1 MQYALHT
8 GQAEL
13 AGYAQASRMGAMT
26 ASIAHEVNQPLAAIV
41 ANANAALR
49 WMARTPPDVTE
60 ARESL
65 EQIVREGQR
74 AAEVIQSVRSM
85 FKSKELARASVDLN
99 QLIHEVLAL
108 VQGALEKHGVV
119 VCTELDEALIPV
131 TGNRVQLQQVL
142 FNLVTN
148 AIEAMEL
155 VADRRVLVKSE
166 LESGGGVRV
175 TVEDSG
181 SGIDPKV
188 IDQIFTSFFTT
199 KTDGMGMGLSIC
211 QAIIESHGGR
221 LWVSPSA
228 TRGTVFRFTLPTGS
242 LGGEY
247 KKEWIEGNKDAP

>member
-1 MQYALHT
+1 MQHALQT
-8 GQAEL
+8 GQTEL

-49 WMARTPPDVTE
+49 WMARTPPDVAE

-85 FKSKELARASVDLN
+85 FKSKELVRASVDLN

-108 VQGALEKHGVV
+108 VQGTLEKHGVV
-119 VCTELDEALIPV
+119 VHTELDEALIPV

-155 VADRRVLVKSE
+155 AADRSVLVKSE
-166 LESGGGVRV
+166 LESGGGVGV

-188 IDQIFTSFFTT
+188 IDQIFT
-199 KTDGMGMGLSIC
+199 
-211 QAIIESHGGR
+211 
-221 LWVSPSA
+221 
-228 TRGTVFRFTLPTGS
+228 
-242 LGGEY
+242 
-247 KKEWIEGNKDAP
+247 

>member
-1 MQYALHT
+1 MQYALQT

-49 WMARTPPDVTE
+49 WMARTPPDVAE

-85 FKSKELARASVDLN
+85 FKSKELVRASVDLN

-108 VQGALEKHGVV
+108 VQGTLEKHGVV
-119 VCTELDEALIPV
+119 VHTELDEALIPV

-155 VADRRVLVKSE
+155 VADRSVLVKSE

-211 QAIIESHGGR
+211 QAIIESHGGC
-221 LWVSPSA
+221 LWASPSA
-228 TRGTVFRFTLPTGS
+228 TRGAVFRFTLPTGS
-242 LGGEY
+242 LGGE
-247 KKEWIEGNKDAP
+247 

>member
-1 MQYALHT
+1 MQYALQT

-26 ASIAHEVNQPLAAIV
+26 ASIAHEVNQPLAAIM

-49 WMARTPPDVTE
+49 WMARTPPDVAE
-60 ARESL
+60 VRESL

-74 AAEVIQSVRSM
+74 AADVIQSVRSM

-99 QLIHEVLAL
+99 QLVHEVLAL
-108 VQGALEKHGVV
+108 VQGTLKKHGIVV
-119 VCTELDEALIPV
+119 RTELDEALIPV

-166 LESGGGVRV
+166 LESGGEVRV

-188 IDQIFTSFFTT
+188 IDRIFNSFFTT
-199 KTDGMGMGLSIC
+199 KADGMGMGLSIC
-211 QAIIESHGGR
+211 RSIIESHGGR
-221 LWVSPSA
+221 LWASA
-228 TRGTVFRFTLPTGS
+228 GANRGTAFRFTLPTHTS
-242 LGGEY
+242 GGE
-247 KKEWIEGNKDAP
+247 

>member
-1 MQYALHT
+1 MQYALQT

-13 AGYAQASRMGAMT
+13 AAYAQASRMGAMT

-49 WMARTPPDVTE
+49 WMARTPPDVAE
-60 ARESL
+60 VRESL

-74 AAEVIQSVRSM
+74 AADVIQSVRSM
-85 FKSKELARASVDLN
+85 FKSKELARTSVDLN
-99 QLIHEVLAL
+99 QLIHEALAL
-108 VQGALEKHGVV
+108 VQGTLEKHGVIV
-119 VCTELDEALIPV
+119 RAELDEALVPV

-166 LESGGGVRV
+166 LESGGEVRV

-181 SGIDPKV
+181 SGIDPQV

-199 KTDGMGMGLSIC
+199 KTNGMGIGLSIC

-221 LWVSPSA
+221 LWASPSA
-228 TRGTVFRFTLPTGS
+228 TRGAVFQFTLPTNT
-242 LGGEY
+242 LGGE
-247 KKEWIEGNKDAP
+247 

>member
-49 WMARTPPDVTE
+49 WMARTPPGVAE

-74 AAEVIQSVRSM
+74 AADVIQSVRSM

-99 QLIHEVLAL
+99 QLIHEVLTL
-108 VQGALEKHGVV
+108 VQGTLEKHGAVV
-119 VCTELDEALIPV
+119 RTELDEALIPV

-142 FNLVTN
+142 FNLVSN

-155 VADRRVLVKSE
+155 VVDRRVLVKSE

-228 TRGTVFRFTLPTGS
+228 TRGAVFRFTLPTGS

>member
-1 MQYALHT
+1 MQHALQT
-8 GQAEL
+8 GQTEL

-49 WMARTPPDVTE
+49 WMARTPPDVAE

-85 FKSKELARASVDLN
+85 FKSKELVRASVDLN

-108 VQGALEKHGVV
+108 VQGTLEKHGVV
-119 VCTELDEALIPV
+119 VHTELDEALIPV

-155 VADRRVLVKSE
+155 VADRSVLVKSE
-166 LESGGGVRV
+166 LESGGGVGV

-221 LWVSPSA
+221 L
-228 TRGTVFRFTLPTGS
+228 
-242 LGGEY
+242 
-247 KKEWIEGNKDAP
+247 

>member
-1 MQYALHT
+1 MQYALQT
-8 GQAEL
+8 GEAEL

-49 WMARTPPDVTE
+49 WMARTPPDVAE

-85 FKSKELARASVDLN
+85 FKSKELVRASVDLN

-108 VQGALEKHGVV
+108 VQGTLEKHGVV
-119 VCTELDEALIPV
+119 VHTELDEALIPV

-181 SGIDPKV
+181 TGIDPQV
-188 IDQIFTSFFTT
+188 IDQVFTSFFTT

-211 QAIIESHGGR
+211 QAIIESHGGC
-221 LWVSPSA
+221 LWASPGS
-228 TRGTVFRFTLPTGS
+228 TRGAVFRFTLPTGT
-242 LGGEY
+242 LGGE
-247 KKEWIEGNKDAP
+247 